1 MLNYF
6 RGSVGFGQEALQ
18 SLLGSQDVNDVLTA
32 IDHAI
37 EKGLANPSKITVLG
51 GSHGGFLTMHLIGQA
66 PDKFVAAAAR
76 SPVCNLS
83 SMVGITDVPD
93 WCYVES
99 YGTNGKTI
107 FTEAPTGY
115 G

>member
-1 MLNYF
+1 MSLLSNLQF
-6 RGSVGFGQEALQ
+6 GILQIQVQDVSDCLTKGTTNQGSVGFGQEALQ
-18 SLLGSQDVNDVLTA
+18 SLLGS
-32 IDHAI
+32 
-37 EKGLANPSKITVLG
+37 
-51 GSHGGFLTMHLIGQA
+51 QA